1 MKHTPAPWHMM
12 ETEPG
17 IEAEMDVFVV
27 TPRYAGGTGL
37 IARVVNA
44 DDATLIASAP
54 DLLAALQAIAD
65 ANAAKDAYQD
75 NGWRLAHEKFA
86 AFARAAIAA
95 ATGRDGRP

>member
-27 TPRYAGGTGL
+27 TPRYAGGTSL

-44 DDATLIASAP
+44 DDAPIIAAAP
-54 DLLAALQAIAD
+54 ALLEALQEARFLIWHQYAEE
-65 ANAAKDAYQD
+65 A
-75 NGWRLAHEKFA
+75 GPWRALL
-86 AFARAAIAA
+86 RRIDDAIAA
-95 ATGRDGRP
+95 ATEA